1 MKGYVDED
9 WNFNIISDD
18 SGQNTWPSMHVLIF
32 HDFYTSLLLE
42 MPYGGKNLGWV
53 GKDWTFLFFSD

>member
-1 MKGYVDED
+1 MRIE
-9 WNFNIISDD
+9 ILISDD

-32 HDFYTSLLLE
+32 YDFYTSLLLE

-53 GKDWTFLFFSD
+53 GRDWTFLFFSD